1 MAPPYVVEI
10 AQITV
15 TDAYKADPNIVQE
28 AVEFLKNA
36 NESSMAWAFKIRPSG
51 GCLSNGKRLSTIKI
65 SNDKELYPILRQRI
79 RKFSSGVKLF
89 HVDFIESPH
98 IAFEAPYAEL
108 ALWTLKSGHTT
119 KEKKEHALELLKG
132 VVTTLNGLPSDSGV
146 FKGTVGP
153 IVEEAENGVALT
165 LGWTSPDAT
174 KKALETLPEA
184 QVIIDELKEIADL
197 RLVHV
202 PLTSAK

>member
-1 MAPPYVVEI
+1 MKLGYSETTSTYRCCTACFP
-10 AQITV
+10 ITV

-36 NESSMAWAFKIRPSG
+36 NG
-51 GCLSNGKRLSTIKI
+51 TKRIFYGLGVQDPTIWWLLIEWETLKHHQ
-65 SNDKELYPILRQRI
+65 DLKRQRAI
-79 RKFSSGVKLF
+79 PDSETEDPQVQFR
-89 HVDFIESPH
+89 
-98 IAFEAPYAEL
+98 APYAEL

-165 LGWTSPDAT
+165 LGWTSPD
-174 KKALETLPEA
+174 KALETLPEA